1 MTDDTAPDTG
11 TDTEFTHIEDETAQ
25 MVDVTD
31 KDDVRREATASGRI
45 SLRPETAA
53 AVREG
58 DVEKGNVLS
67 TARVAAIQAVK
78 HTWED
83 VPMCHQIPVTGVDT
97 SFEIEDDG
105 IGTRVT
111 VTSTGKT
118 GVEMEALNGVTR
130 ALLTV
135 WDMVK
140 SAEKDDGGG
149 YPETRIEGVGVE
161 EKTKS
166 QP

>member
-1 MTDDTAPDTG
+1 MTDGDGEP
-11 TDTEFTHIEDETAQ
+11 EFTHIEDGEAQ

-31 KDDVRREATASGRI
+31 KDDVRRESTASGRI
-45 SLRPETAA
+45 RLREDTVEAI
-53 AVREG
+53 RDG

-67 TARVAAIQAVK
+67 TARVAAVQAVK

-83 VPMCHQIPVTGVDT
+83 VPMCHQIPVTGIDIF
-97 SFEIEDDG
+97 FEFEEDAVVA
-105 IGTRVT
+105 RVT

-140 SAEKDDGGG
+140 SAEKDDNGE
-149 YPETRIEGVGVE
+149 YPETRIEDVTVD
-161 EKTKS
+161 EKIKTR
-166 QP
+166 

>member
-1 MTDDTAPDTG
+1 MTEDP
-11 TDTEFTHIEDETAQ
+11 EFTHIEDGEAQ

-31 KDDVRREATASGRI
+31 KDDVYRESTASGRI
-45 SLRPETAA
+45 RLREETVE
-53 AVREG
+53 AVRDG
-58 DVEKGNVLS
+58 DVEKGNVVS
-67 TARVAAIQAVK
+67 TARIAAIQAVK

-83 VPMCHQIPVTGVDT
+83 VPMCHQIPVTGVET
-97 SFEIEDDG
+97 SFEFEDDAVVA
-105 IGTRVT
+105 RVS

-140 SAEKDDGGG
+140 SAEKDEDGG
-149 YPETRIEGVGVE
+149 YPSTRIEDIRVE
-161 EKTKS
+161 EKVKGQS
-166 QP
+166 R